1 MPTWL
6 RITRKTKINWTKTTR
21 MRLIIQHKSLRLLKY
36 CLSIKNARVLL
47 LIIWIQMM
55 ILLVKLPPR
64 PSSKRHKKMSSWELI
79 LISLTRL
86 IFSGICFHCSKRTIN
101 PRQQPKLIP
110 RMFVEMKVAS
120 WCNTQLTESSHSIL
134 KTWRRLNLWDAKI
147 ASWQTTFFR
156 LCKTILI
163 LIMIKII

>member
-6 RITRKTKINWTKTTR
+6 RITWKTKINWTKTIK
-21 MRLIIQHKSLRLLKY
+21 MRLIKQQKSLRLLKY
-36 CLSIKNARVLL
+36 YLLIKNVLVL
-47 LIIWIQMM
+47 SLIKWIKMRKV
-55 ILLVKLPPR
+55 LVKLPPR
-64 PSSKRHKKMSSWELI
+64 PSRKRHKKMNPWELI

-86 IFSGICFHCSKRTIN
+86 IFSGIYFHCSKRTIN

-110 RMFVEMKVAS
+110 TMFVEMKVAT
-120 WCNTQLTESSHSIL
+120 WCNTELTESSQPIL

-147 ASWQTTFFR
+147 ASWQKTFFR
-156 LCKTILI
+156 LCKAILI